1 MGGRGELTASEMGT
15 ETRNA
20 LSETAT
26 VSSLRDKTGTGEKD
40 ELLSIVP
47 PREQIEEMLYS
58 CVLYGSLQKHAQLHT
73 AFHEQVRKEQQDTVP
88 WALNKTLFV
97 SCQWPP

>member
-15 ETRNA
+15 EIRNA

-26 VSSLRDKTGTGEKD
+26 VSSLQDKTGTGEKD

-47 PREQIEEMLYS
+47 PREQIE
-58 CVLYGSLQKHAQLHT
+58 
-73 AFHEQVRKEQQDTVP
+73 
-88 WALNKTLFV
+88 
-97 SCQWPP
+97 